1 MNNGRNSGSSR
12 NELLLRRSAPL
23 AVIALIAFIAGTIT
37 GCPGS
42 PNRDAAE
49 RYVEAWSKGDYSAMH
64 SELSTVSRSEIPLE
78 RFIARYGESE
88 TTATLDSLSGDDAEG
103 NEEQAEVPVAART
116 RAFGVIDR
124 PLTLTF
130 GEDGI
135 AWRSDLL
142 FPGLRPEEELAR
154 DTEFAERAP
163 LLAADGQEM
172 ATGPGE
178 AREYPLGDSM
188 TSVTG
193 FVEAAGDDLA
203 PALVAQGFEPGD
215 PVGTGGLELGFNGRL
230 AGKPGGTL
238 YAVAAGSE
246 TAASEGRVL
255 GEGSPKAAK
264 PLKTTI
270 DPEVQTAAVS
280 ALAGYVGG
288 VAAVDVETG
297 ALRGVAG
304 SAWSLLQPPGSTM
317 KIVTATAALETG
329 VATMDSEYEYST
341 TGVADGRE
349 IRNAG
354 GKLCGGDFTE
364 AFADSCNSVYAP
376 LGEEVGEQALTET
389 AEAFGFNKLPAVFDE
404 EGTELIDPPVPTI
417 PVPGEYNNE
426 LGVSALGQ
434 GVVQAT
440 PLLMAS
446 VSQGI
451 ANQGVVLPNPATRE
465 KDLLPDRE
473 PVRVA
478 SKKVAA
484 DMKSV
489 MVAVVTSGTGF
500 AAAIPE
506 GQVAGKT
513 GTAEVGPRAGDPEDL
528 IEDAWFSGFAPAG
541 RPKLAVGVMVVDAPG
556 DGGTIAA
563 PIAGAVLAAGV

>member
-1 MNNGRNSGSSR
+1 M
-12 NELLLRRSAPL
+12 RRTAPL
-23 AVIALIAFIAGTIT
+23 AVVAFIAFIAGVVT

-49 RYVEAWSKGDYSAMH
+49 RYVEAWSTGDYSAMH
-64 SELSTVSRSEIPLE
+64 SELSTVSQEAVPLE

-88 TTATLDSLSGDDAEG
+88 AIATLDSLSGEDAEG
-103 NEEQAEVPVAART
+103 DEQEAEVPVSAKT
-116 RAFGVIDR
+116 RAFGVVEQ
-124 PLTLTF
+124 PLNFTF

-142 FPGLRPEEELAR
+142 FPGLEPEEDLAR
-154 DTEFAERAP
+154 ETEFAERAP

-193 FVEAAGDDLA
+193 FVEAAGEDI
-203 PALVAQGFEPGD
+203 PQALIAQGVEPGD

-238 YAVAAGSE
+238 YAVPAGSE
-246 TAASEGRVL
+246 AGTEGRVL
-255 GEGSPKAAK
+255 GEGSPRAAK

-270 DPEVQTAAVS
+270 DPEVQAAAVT
-280 ALAGYVGG
+280 ALAGYIGG
-288 VAAVDVETG
+288 VAAVDVRTG
-297 ALRGVAG
+297 ELKGVAG

-329 VATMDSEYEYST
+329 VATMNSEYEYAT
-341 TGVADGRE
+341 AGVADGRE

-376 LGEEVGEQALTET
+376 LGEEVGEEALTET
-389 AEAFGFNKLPAVFDE
+389 AEAFGFNKLPAVFDQ
-404 EGTELIDPPVPTI
+404 EGTELIDPPTPTI

-451 ANQGVVLPNPATRE
+451 ANKGVVLPNPATRE

-484 DMKSV
+484 DMNSV

-500 AAAIPE
+500 AAAIAE

-528 IEDAWFSGFAPAG
+528 IEDAWFSGFAPADKP
-541 RPKLAVGVMVVDAPG
+541 RLAVGVMVVDAPG

-563 PIAGAVLAAGV
+563 PIAGQVLAAGI

>member
-1 MNNGRNSGSSR
+1 MNDGSNNAVWQ
-12 NELLLRRSAPL
+12 NEKFVRRTAPL
-23 AVIALIAFIAGTIT
+23 AILAFIAFIAGVVT

-49 RYVEAWSKGDYSAMH
+49 RYVEAWSKGDYSGMH
-64 SELSTVSRSEIPLE
+64 AELSTTSREAIPLE
-78 RFIARYGESE
+78 RFITRYGESE
-88 TTATLDSLSGDDAEG
+88 AIATLDSISAEG
-103 NEEQAEVPVAART
+103 AEGSEEEAEVPVTALT
-116 RAFGVIDR
+116 RAFGTIEQ
-124 PLTLTF
+124 PLNFTF

-142 FPGLRPEEELAR
+142 FPGLEPDEELTR
-154 DTEFAERAP
+154 ETEFADRAP
-163 LLAADGQEM
+163 LLARDGQEIV
-172 ATGPGE
+172 TGPGE
-178 AREYPLGDSM
+178 AREYPLSDTV

-193 FVEAAGDDLA
+193 FVEAAGDDLSQT
-203 PALVAQGFEPGD
+203 LVAQGFDPGD
-215 PVGTGGLELGFNGRL
+215 PVGTGGLELGYNGRL

-238 YAVAAGSE
+238 WAAPAGSE
-246 TAASEGRVL
+246 PGTEGRLL
-255 GEGSPKAAK
+255 GRGSPKAAK

-270 DPEVQTAAVS
+270 DPEVQSAAVI
-280 ALAGYVGG
+280 ALGGYVGG

-297 ALRGVAG
+297 ELRGVAG

-317 KIVTATAALETG
+317 KIVTATAALNTG
-329 VATMDSEYEYST
+329 VATLDTEYEYATS
-341 TGVADGRE
+341 GVADGRE

-354 GKLCGGDFTE
+354 EKLCGGDFTE

-376 LGEEVGEQALTET
+376 LGEEVGEEALTRT
-389 AEAFGFNKLPAVFDE
+389 AEDFGFNKAPAIFDA
-404 EGTELIDPPVPTI
+404 EGTDLVEPPIPTI
-417 PVPGEYNNE
+417 PQPGDYNNE

-451 ANQGVVLPNPATRE
+451 ANDGVVLPTPATRE
-465 KDLLPDRE
+465 KDLQPDRK

-478 SKKVAA
+478 SKKVATA
-484 DMKSV
+484 MNGV
-489 MVAVVTSGTGF
+489 MVAVVTQGTGF
-500 AAAIPE
+500 AAAIAD

-528 IEDAWFSGFAPAG
+528 IENAWFSGFAPADKP
-541 RPKLAVGVMVVDAPG
+541 RLAVAVMVVDAPG

-563 PIAGAVLAAGV
+563 PIAGQVLAAGI

>member
-1 MNNGRNSGSSR
+1 MNNGRNSVVQR
-12 NELLLRRSAPL
+12 NELLVRRTAPL
-23 AVIALIAFIAGTIT
+23 AVLAFIAFIAGVVT

-49 RYVEAWSKGDYSAMH
+49 RYAAAWAEGDYSAMH
-64 SELSTVSRSEIPLE
+64 GELSTASRSAIPLE
-78 RFIARYGESE
+78 RFITRYGDSE
-88 TTATLDSLSGDDAEG
+88 AMATLESLSSEDAEG
-103 NEEQAEVPVAART
+103 DEESAEVPISART
-116 RAFGVIDR
+116 TAFGVIER
-124 PLTLTF
+124 PLNVTF

-142 FPGLRPEEELAR
+142 FPGLEPDEELAR

-163 LLAADGQEM
+163 LLSLDGQEM

-193 FVEAAGDDLA
+193 FVEAAGEDIG
-203 PALVAQGFEPGD
+203 PALVAQGVEPGD

-238 YAVAAGSE
+238 YAVPAGSE
-246 TAASEGRVL
+246 ADTEGRVL
-255 GEGSPKAAK
+255 GEGSPKAAE

-270 DPEVQTAAVS
+270 DPEIQSAAVV
-280 ALAGYVGG
+280 ALAGYIGG
-288 VAAVDVETG
+288 VAAVDVKTG

-317 KIVTATAALETG
+317 KIVTATAALNTG
-329 VATMDSEYEYST
+329 VATMDSEYEYAT

-354 GKLCGGDFTE
+354 EKLCGGDFTQ

-376 LGEEVGEQALTET
+376 LGEEVGEEALTDT
-389 AEAFGFNKLPAVFDE
+389 AEAFGFNKPPAVFND
-404 EGTELIDPPVPTI
+404 EGTELIAPPIPTI
-417 PVPGEYNNE
+417 PEPGEYNNE

-451 ANQGVVLPNPATRE
+451 ANDGVVLPTAATKER
-465 KDLLPDRE
+465 DLLPDRE

-484 DMKSV
+484 DMNSV

-500 AAAIPE
+500 AAAIAE

-528 IEDAWFSGFAPAG
+528 IEDAWFSGFAPAD
-541 RPKLAVGVMVVDAPG
+541 RPELAVGVMVVDAPG

>member
-1 MNNGRNSGSSR
+1 MKNGRNSVVPKNDR
-12 NELLLRRSAPL
+12 LVRRSAPL
-23 AVIALIAFIAGTIT
+23 VVLAFIAFVAGVVT

-42 PNRDAAE
+42 PNKDAAE
-49 RYVEAWSKGDYSAMH
+49 RYTEAWSKGDYSAMH
-64 SELSTVSRSEIPLE
+64 AELSTVSRSAVPLE

-88 TTATLDSLSGDDAEG
+88 ALATLESLTFEDAEG
-103 NEEQAEVPVAART
+103 DEEEARVPVSAQT
-116 RAFGVIDR
+116 RAFGTMEL
-124 PLTLTF
+124 PLNFTF

-142 FPGLRPEEELAR
+142 FPGLEPEEELTR

-163 LLAADGQEM
+163 LLAVDGQEM

-193 FVEAAGDDLA
+193 FVEAAGEDIA
-203 PALVAQGFEPGD
+203 PALVAQGVEPGD

-238 YAVAAGSE
+238 YAAPTGSDPG
-246 TAASEGRVL
+246 TEGRVL

-270 DPEVQTAAVS
+270 DPDVQSAAVT
-280 ALAGYVGG
+280 ALAGYIGG
-288 VAAVDVETG
+288 VAAVDVKTG

-317 KIVTATAALETG
+317 KIVTATAALNTG
-329 VATMDSEYEYST
+329 AATMKSEYEYAT

-354 GKLCGGDFTE
+354 GKLCGGDFTQ

-376 LGEEVGEQALTET
+376 LGEEVGEEALTET
-389 AEAFGFNKLPAVFDE
+389 AEAFGFNKSPAVFDA
-404 EGTELIDPPVPTI
+404 EGTDLIAPPIPTI
-417 PVPGEYNNE
+417 PQPGDYNNE

-434 GVVQAT
+434 GKVQAT

-451 ANQGVVLPNPATRE
+451 ANKGVVLPNPATRE
-465 KDLLPDRE
+465 KGLQPDRE

-484 DMKSV
+484 DMTSV

-500 AAAIPE
+500 AAAIAD

-528 IEDAWFSGFAPAG
+528 IEDAWFSGFAPAD
-541 RPKLAVGVMVVDAPG
+541 RPELAVGVMVVDAPG

-563 PIAGAVLAAGV
+563 PIAGAVLAAGI